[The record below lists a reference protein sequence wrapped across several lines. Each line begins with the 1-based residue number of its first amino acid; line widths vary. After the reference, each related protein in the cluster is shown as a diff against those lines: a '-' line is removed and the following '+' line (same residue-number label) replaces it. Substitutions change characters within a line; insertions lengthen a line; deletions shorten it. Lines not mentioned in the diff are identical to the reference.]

1 MTEAHKRAPGRAQR
15 GFTLIEL
22 LIVVAVIAILTAIA
36 LPMYRDYVVRSNRS
50 DAIISLTELA
60 NLEEKFYSNQLSYTT
75 AFTSLSFSTT
85 SPNRYYTLGITTNST
100 TGYTLTATPI
110 GQQAAEDKTCQQF
123 TLNSFGQRSAADSG
137 GSDTSQKCWN
147 R

>member
-1 MTEAHKRAPGRAQR
+1 MTNANMRPPGCGQR

-60 NLEEKFYSNQLSYTT
+60 NLEEKYYSNQLSYTT
-75 AFTSLSFSTT
+75 AFSALSYSTT
-85 SPNRYYTLGITTNST
+85 SPNRYYTLGIATNTTT
-100 TGYTLTATPI
+100 YTLTATPV
-110 GQQAAEDKTCQQF
+110 GQQAADDDTCQQF
-123 TLNSFGQRSAADSG
+123 TLNGFGQRSAVDSG
-137 GSDTSQKCWN
+137 GNDTSQKCWN